1 MRIVMTDKIAPDE
14 VLDLLFREARTQ
26 NAWRPDPVSEAQLR
40 QIYDLAKMG
49 PTASNSGPA
58 RFVFVTSAAAK
69 ERLKPF
75 MFASNGDKMMAAPVT
90 VIIGHDLDF
99 PEKLPQLFPHGG
111 EQLKAYFAG
120 AEQVAADTAFRNS
133 SLQGAYFIIAARA
146 LGLDCG
152 PMSGFDNAGVDAAF
166 FPGGRIKSNFICT
179 IGHGDPSGV
188 WPRNP
193 RLSFEET
200 CQLV

>member
-1 MRIVMTDKIAPDE
+1 MTDKIVPDE
-14 VLDLLFREARTQ
+14 ALDVIFREARTQ
-26 NAWRPDPVSEAQLR
+26 NAWKPDHVDEALLR
-40 QIYDLAKMG
+40 QVYDLAKMG

-58 RFVFVTSAAAK
+58 RFVFVTSTTAK

-75 MFASNGDKMMAAPVT
+75 LFASNGDKMMAAPVT

-120 AEQVAADTAFRNS
+120 AGQVAADTAFRNS
-133 SLQGAYFIIAARA
+133 SLQGAYLMIAARA

-152 PMSGFDNAGVDAAF
+152 PMSGFDNAGVDKEF
-166 FPGGRIKSNFICT
+166 FPGDRIKSNFICSL
-179 IGHGDPSGV
+179 GHGDPTGV

-193 RLSFEET
+193 RLSFEDA
-200 CQLV
+200 CQVL